1 MLQIAENEGFVTYI
15 EEKGVFVMG
24 READSTIK
32 GFMYQFNL
40 SLNEILKSNGES
52 IMLEGII
59 EDIDKIS
66 SSEVTAIQCKY
77 HEAVDAFNW
86 SKVYKPILQMLKT
99 YTETGASNIKFVL
112 HAFFPEE
119 EQGERTLSI
128 EVIEKMLKTKNE
140 DYICEYI
147 AFIKKP
153 RDEEV
158 AALIQKAC
166 KSKEDKKK
174 IVEYYNANELVASCD
189 IVDFVS
195 NRFTFYIGKSYD
207 ELAKDNIELL
217 KQAGFEKK
225 DIEDLV
231 YPNAIQKI
239 ATLSMLKDE
248 AERKITKEEMLTE
261 LQLLKKTAI
270 SRWTKE
276 LANYKKLLTNRRR
289 QLSTILNH
297 NYRKRCLVFNPVD
310 IENFENEIVVF
321 IKDFVDIYCTK
332 TKLHT
337 PAVLCILGYDKEK
350 IDTLVGRLFQKE
362 IEVETG
368 YRGNVFYAEAFN
380 RKPGVDI
387 KKDWMEF
394 KIKICGDLPDSIEA
408 INNNKPD
415 DIFQFTEHLPENL
428 STQDVNM
435 EIMDVQNFEQIEFL
449 LKMRDEVEI

>member
-1 MLQIAENEGFVTYI
+1 M
-15 EEKGVFVMG
+15 FVMG

-40 SLNEILKSNGES
+40 SLNEILKSNDES

-66 SSEVTAIQCKY
+66 PSEVTAIQCKY
-77 HEAVDAFNW
+77 HEAVDAFSW

-99 YTETGASNIKFVL
+99 YTETGVSNIKFVL

-119 EQGERTLSI
+119 AQGERTISI
-128 EVIEKMLKTKNE
+128 EVIEEMLKTKNT
-140 DYICEYI
+140 DYICNYI

-153 RDEEV
+153 KDEEI
-158 AALIQKAC
+158 AALTQKIR

-174 IVEYYNANELVASCD
+174 IEEYYNENELEPSCD
-189 IVDFVS
+189 IAEFVS
-195 NRFTFYIGKSYD
+195 NRFTFRIGKSYD
-207 ELAKDNIELL
+207 ELEKENIELL
-217 KQAGFEKK
+217 EQAGFLKK

-239 ATLSMLKDE
+239 ATLSMLKDDV
-248 AERKITKEEMLTE
+248 ERKITKEEMIIE

-270 SRWTKE
+270 TRWTKE
-276 LANYKKLLTNRRR
+276 LANYKKLLTHRRR
-289 QLSTILNH
+289 QLSKVLNH
-297 NYRKRCLVFNPVD
+297 NYRKRCLVFNPED
-310 IENFENEIVVF
+310 IENFDDEIVVF
-321 IKDFVDIYCTK
+321 IKDFIDIYCTK

-368 YRGNVFYAEAFN
+368 YRGNSFYVEAFN
-380 RKPGVDI
+380 RKPGIDL

-394 KIKICGDLPDSIEA
+394 RIKICGDLPDSIDA

-415 DIFQFTEHLPENL
+415 DIFQFTEYLPQNL

-435 EIMDVQNFEQIEFL
+435 EILDVQNFEQIEFL

>member
-1 MLQIAENEGFVTYI
+1 
-15 EEKGVFVMG
+15 MG

-40 SLNEILKSNGES
+40 SLNEILKSNDES

-66 SSEVTAIQCKY
+66 PSEVTAIQCKY
-77 HEAVDAFNW
+77 HEAVDVFNW

-99 YTETGASNIKFVL
+99 YTEKYDSNLKFIL
-112 HAFFPEE
+112 YAFFPEE
-119 EQGERTLSI
+119 GQGEKTVSI
-128 EVIEKMLKTKNE
+128 EIIEKMLKTKNE
-140 DYICEYI
+140 DYICDYI

-153 RDEEV
+153 KDEEI
-158 AALIQKAC
+158 AILIQKER

-174 IVEYYNANELVASCD
+174 IVDYYNANEIEPLCD
-189 IVDFVS
+189 ITEFLS
-195 NRFTFYIGKSYD
+195 NRFIFRIGKSYD
-207 ELAKDNIELL
+207 ELEKENSELL
-217 KQAGFEKK
+217 EQAGFIKK
-225 DIEDLV
+225 DIEDIV

-239 ATLSMLKDE
+239 ATLSILKDA
-248 AERKITKEEMLTE
+248 AERKITKEEMINE
-261 LQLLKKTAI
+261 LRLLKKTAI

-276 LANYKKLLTNRRR
+276 LANYKKLLNNRRR

-310 IENFENEIVVF
+310 IENFDDEIVVF
-321 IKDFVDIYCTK
+321 IKDFVDMYCIK

-337 PAVLCILGYDKEK
+337 PAVLCILGYDKER
-350 IDTLVGRLFQKE
+350 INTLVGRLFQKE

-368 YRGNVFYAEAFN
+368 YRGNDFYVEAFN
-380 RKPGVDI
+380 RKPGIVM

-394 KIKICGDLPDSIEA
+394 RIKICGDLPDSIDA

-415 DIFQFTEHLPENL
+415 DIFQFTEHLPDNL
-428 STQDVNM
+428 STQDVNV
-435 EIMDVQNFEQIEFL
+435 EILDVQNFEQIEFL
-449 LKMRDEVEI
+449 LKMRDEVEV